1 MADAATLT
9 LPTRRDEAWRYA
21 DMDAVARLGVAALDQ
36 WQVIDVA
43 AGESVTRCMITGS
56 DAPELHRIRVT
67 LGEGAR
73 AAFFVTNRGGDYTR
87 VELEVR
93 LAKGAHFE
101 FGGVTIGGA
110 SVTREFV
117 TQVVHAEPEA
127 TSNQTIRAVH
137 WNTGTGN
144 FLGEIKVARHAQK
157 TDAAQDFKGL
167 LLEAGAS
174 ANAVPQLEIFADDVK
189 CAHGATVGE
198 LDEARERLGVGE
210 QRLLRRERGGAPP
223 AAVRAG
229 GHALQVLPHLLVAG
243 GDGAEGIA
251 RRIAHLLEGQSFAAQ
266 GPNRFVVT
274 GPLTGAQGLEKALA
288 TRGFGPAEAF

>member
-1 MADAATLT
+1 MGAL
-9 LPTRRDEAWRYA
+9 
-21 DMDAVARLGVAALDQ
+21 ARLGVAALHA
-36 WQVIDVA
+36 WQAIDVA
-43 AGESVTRCMITGS
+43 AGESLTRCMVVGS
-56 DAPELHRIRVT
+56 DAPEVLRMRVR

-87 VELEVR
+87 VELEVH
-93 LAKGAHFE
+93 LARGAHFE
-101 FGGVTIGGA
+101 FGGVTIGGGDA
-110 SVTREFV
+110 TREFV

-137 WNTGTGN
+137 WDTGTGN

-198 LDEARERLGVGE
+198 VDEAARFYMMARGVDPATA
-210 QRLLRRERGGAPP
+210 QRLLVQAFIGDAFVSLEDEAERETLLD
-223 AAVRAG
+223 AALG
-229 GHALQVLPHLLVAG
+229 S
-243 GDGAEGIA
+243 
-251 RRIAHLLEGQSFAAQ
+251 LEGA
-266 GPNRFVVT
+266 R
-274 GPLTGAQGLEKALA
+274 L
-288 TRGFGPAEAF
+288 

>member
-1 MADAATLT
+1 MGAL
-9 LPTRRDEAWRYA
+9 
-21 DMDAVARLGVAALDQ
+21 ARLGVAALDQ
-36 WQVIDVA
+36 WQAIDVA
-43 AGESVTRCMITGS
+43 AGESLTRCMVVGS
-56 DAPELHRIRVT
+56 DAPEVLRMRMR

-87 VELEVR
+87 VELEVH
-93 LAKGAHFE
+93 LARGAHFE
-101 FGGVTIGGA
+101 FGGVTIGGGDA
-110 SVTREFV
+110 TREFV

-137 WNTGTGN
+137 WDTGTGN

-198 LDEARERLGVGE
+198 LDEAARFYMMARGVDPATA
-210 QRLLRRERGGAPP
+210 QRLLVQAFIGDAFVSLEDEAERETLLDAALGA
-223 AAVRAG
+223 
-229 GHALQVLPHLLVAG
+229 
-243 GDGAEGIA
+243 
-251 RRIAHLLEGQSFAAQ
+251 LEGA
-266 GPNRFVVT
+266 R
-274 GPLTGAQGLEKALA
+274 L
-288 TRGFGPAEAF
+288 

>member
-1 MADAATLT
+1 MTTATLPTPT

-21 DMDAVARLGVAALDQ
+21 DMDALARLGVAALDQ
-36 WQVIDVA
+36 WQTIAVP
-43 AGESVTRCMITGS
+43 AGESVTRCMVVGS
-56 DAPELHRIRVT
+56 SAPEVHRMRVDI
-67 LGEGAR
+67 GEGAS

-101 FGGVTIGGA
+101 FGGVTIGG
-110 SVTREFV
+110 SGVTREFV

-127 TSNQTIRAVH
+127 TSNQTVRAVH
-137 WNTGTGN
+137 WAGATGN

-198 LDEARERLGVGE
+198 LDEGARFYMMARGVDPQAA
-210 QRLLRRERGGAPP
+210 QRLLVQAFIGDAFVALEDEAGREALLD
-223 AAVRAG
+223 AALA
-229 GHALQVLPHLLVAG
+229 A
-243 GDGAEGIA
+243 
-251 RRIAHLLEGQSFAAQ
+251 LEGA
-266 GPNRFVVT
+266 R
-274 GPLTGAQGLEKALA
+274 L
-288 TRGFGPAEAF
+288 